1 MLRSFRF
8 KESFNI
14 KFMVLGAIIAVCIS
28 LILSAIAGMLINYGK
43 VDINISAYI
52 IMLVYFVSVILSC
65 TILNL
70 ITRNKNQLQ
79 CIGIGVGYMLLLLM
93 TNLLLFSNGVYNF
106 IYLMIGSAA
115 GIIVSLMQNRQQMP
129 KNKRIKKMRFR

>member
-1 MLRSFRF
+1 
-8 KESFNI
+8 
-14 KFMVLGAIIAVCIS
+14 
-28 LILSAIAGMLINYGK
+28 
-43 VDINISAYI
+43 
-52 IMLVYFVSVILSC
+52 MLVYFVSVTLSC

-79 CIGIGVGYMLLLLM
+79 CVGIGVGYMLLLLM
-93 TNLLLFSNGVYNF
+93 TNLLLFSNGIYNF